1 MSSPTLVHSAGGT
14 QYHYEFEIL
23 QEEAS
28 HMHLGLDLGTSGL
41 KALIMDDQ
49 HQVVTV
55 KTMCCGVAEKDMRP
69 C

>member
-1 MSSPTLVHSAGGT
+1 
-14 QYHYEFEIL
+14 
-23 QEEAS
+23 
-28 HMHLGLDLGTSGL
+28 MHLGLDLGTSGL